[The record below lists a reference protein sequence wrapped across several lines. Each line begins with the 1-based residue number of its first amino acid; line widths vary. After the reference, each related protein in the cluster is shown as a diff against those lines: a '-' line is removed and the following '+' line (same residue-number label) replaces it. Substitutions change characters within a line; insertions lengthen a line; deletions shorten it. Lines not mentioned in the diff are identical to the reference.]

1 MEHPLVKELR
11 DRAAQ
16 RSKTESESANQDPFE
31 WRKTTPE
38 WRAAD
43 ELEKYRAALNTIVAQ
58 RDRIVANG
66 LGDQYGFMAKAWN
79 SAATVALDALGQK

>member
-1 MEHPLVKELR
+1 MERPIVRELR

-16 RSKTESESANQDPFE
+16 RSKTEANGADPFE

-43 ELEKYRAALNTIVAQ
+43 ELEKQDRLTERADKDLPSIL
-58 RDRIVANG
+58 RK
-66 LGDQYGFMAKAWN
+66 LGSGGQSHVNKICQKAADEIERLIAG
-79 SAATVALDALGQK
+79 AA